1 MKITSTYSVKIKDY
15 NRILEPTVRLY
26 RSAVDFFIHV
36 IRMEWSSFRDCHTSK
51 SAVSLTERFCVRTAR
66 NLYPKYDFTGEF
78 YKFPSYLRRAAIAE
92 AYGKVCSY
100 KSNLKNWQAADP
112 RTRGAKPSAPVA
124 GFVYPAMYRDNC
136 YVRVDDYT
144 ARIKV
149 FIRNT
154 WDWLTIHLR
163 KSDVDYISR
172 HCFGRKECVPT
183 LQKRGRQWYLD
194 FTFTAERDL
203 SSTDIFHQTIVAV
216 DLGINSACAC
226 SVMRSDGTI
235 IGRRFLRLPKEYD
248 SLERRISRIKY
259 AQRHGSHRTPVL
271 WKLADGVNDDIAV
284 KTAQFIID
292 TTVLYHADVIV
303 MEHLDLNGRKRGS
316 KKQRLHLWKVRR
328 VQSIVT
334 NRAHFLGMR
343 VSHICAWGTSRL
355 AFDGSGMA
363 LRGRESEKTNSN
375 YSLCEFPTGK
385 VYNCDLNASYNIGAR
400 YFVRE
405 IVKSLP
411 VTEGQR
417 VTAKVPGCAK
427 RSTCTLS
434 TLISLNGELYAA
446 A

>member
-1 MKITSTYSVKIKDY
+1 M
-15 NRILEPTVRLY
+15 
-26 RSAVDFFIHV
+26 DFFICV
-36 IRMEWSSFRDCHTSK
+36 IRTEWSAFQGCRTSK
-51 SAVSLTERFCVRTAR
+51 GAVNLTEHFCVRTAG
-66 NLYPKYDFTGEF
+66 NLYPKYGFTGEF
-78 YKFPSYLRRAAIAE
+78 YKLPSYLRRAAIAE

-100 KSNLKNWQAADP
+100 WSNLKNWKAADP
-112 RTRGAKPSAPVA
+112 RTRGAEPSAPGA
-124 GFVYPAMYRDNC
+124 GFVYPAMYRGNC

-154 WDWLTIHLR
+154 CEWLTVRLR
-163 KSDVDYISR
+163 RSDVDYISR

-183 LQKRGRQWYLD
+183 LRKRGRQWYLD
-194 FTFTAERDL
+194 FAFTAEREL
-203 SSTDIFHQTIVAV
+203 GSTDIFNQTIVAV

-226 SVMRSDGTI
+226 SAMRSDGTV
-235 IGRRFLRLPKEYD
+235 IGRRFLRLSAEYD
-248 SLERRISRIKY
+248 SLERRVSRIKY
-259 AQRHGSHRTPVL
+259 AQRHGSRSTPVL

-292 TTVLYHADVIV
+292 TAVLYHADVIV

-316 KKQRLHLWKVRR
+316 KKQKLHLWKARR

-334 NRAHFLGMR
+334 DRAHFLGMR
-343 VSHICAWGTSRL
+343 VSHICARGTSRL
-355 AFDGSGMA
+355 AFDGSGRV

-417 VTAKVPGCAK
+417 ITANVPGCAK

-434 TLISLNGELYAA
+434 TLINLNGELYAA